1 MSKEPTK
8 SGAPGKSPGTKAK
21 RKLTRSEK
29 KQIAAAIR
37 QAKGGR
43 KGAHRPADN
52 PLHQLVPGR
61 DMPDNGKEI
70 QQEHC
75 LRGYKL
81 PACTGRR
88 QDR

>member
-37 QAKGGR
+37 QAKGDG
-43 KGAHRPADN
+43 KAHTA
-52 PLHQLVPGR
+52 Q
-61 DMPDNGKEI
+61 
-70 QQEHC
+70 
-75 LRGYKL
+75 
-81 PACTGRR
+81 
-88 QDR
+88 